1 MSALVTFVSIVA
13 LGIVLI
19 AWILND

>member
-1 MSALVTFVSIVA
+1 MDALVTFVSIVT